1 MLELARIDETRIH
14 KWLPLL
20 LVLQY
25 LELFLRPQI
34 FNGFRLGIS
43 PTLLLKPQHL
53 TLLRLV
59 VLRDQCLILQRSHP
73 RKDTPPW
80 ITADLTLICVLFIV
94 ATLARGL

>member
-25 LELFLRPQI
+25 LELVLR
-34 FNGFRLGIS
+34 S
-43 PTLLLKPQHL
+43 PTLLLKLQHL

-59 VLRDQCLILQRSHP
+59 VLRNQRLILQRSHP

-80 ITADLTLICVLFIV
+80 ITADLILICVLFIV
-94 ATLARGL
+94 AALARGL